1 MRIRPSWRKG
11 VGVNDVKGGCQFSLV
26 KGAEKY
32 LVRCGK
38 GCEESAIDALMAWAE
53 DPDLD
58 FDWFDA
64 AVLSRQI
71 NERLLQRTLG
81 NPETGD

>member
-1 MRIRPSWRKG
+1 M
-11 VGVNDVKGGCQFSLV
+11 NTTQTTHQFSLV
-26 KGAEKY
+26 KGAERY
-32 LVRCGK
+32 LIRCQPGA
-38 GCEESAIDALMAWAE
+38 EEAAIDHLMDWAE

-71 NERLLQRTLG
+71 TQHIFSRTAG
-81 NPETGD
+81 EDVEPSTP

>member
-1 MRIRPSWRKG
+1 MSTAAA
-11 VGVNDVKGGCQFSLV
+11 VYQFSLV
-26 KGAEKY
+26 KGAERY
-32 LVRCGK
+32 VVRCDPGN
-38 GCEESAIDALMAWAE
+38 EEAAISRLMQWAE

-71 NERLLQRTLG
+71 TQRIVSRA
-81 NPETGD
+81 TGDEDEQN

>member
-1 MRIRPSWRKG
+1 VSTTAA
-11 VGVNDVKGGCQFSLV
+11 VYQFSLV
-26 KGAEKY
+26 KGAERY
-32 LVRCGK
+32 VVRCGP
-38 GCEESAIDALMAWAE
+38 GNEEAVISRLMQWAE

-71 NERLLQRTLG
+71 TQRIVSRA
-81 NPETGD
+81 TGDEDEQN

>member
-1 MRIRPSWRKG
+1 MDSQATA
-11 VGVNDVKGGCQFSLV
+11 CQFSLV
-26 KGAEKY
+26 KGRDRF
-32 LVRCGK
+32 LVRCDA
-38 GCEESAIDALMAWAE
+38 GCESEAIGRLMQWAE

-71 NERLLQRTLG
+71 NLRLADRTG
-81 NPETGD
+81 GPTRHEGEAQAAP